1 MKTDTLNL
9 NTVHECNCILGKKTL
24 HPLVSIINLSSKNWG
39 QLDCLK
45 VGFYAALLNE
55 NFCKSFIY
63 GREKCDFSDGTI
75 LFFSPGETIEI
86 KERAEIFHSKGW
98 LLTFHPEFITGTS
111 LGMNIG
117 NYTFFNYQKSEAL
130 HLSFREQKNICR
142 CMEDIEKELLWSID
156 IYSKALISKYI
167 EIFLDYC
174 TRFYTRQFTT
184 RSEINKKIINK
195 VEKIIENVL
204 LNRQINSFGVSMTK
218 YCASQLSLS
227 DTYLEDLLKHET
239 GMRMNEY
246 IQIKCINI
254 AKKSLLE
261 TNKSYNQIAKDLG
274 FPSSQHFSRL
284 FKRITGITP
293 TEYKTQN

>member
-1 MKTDTLNL
+1 METDISSL
-9 NTVHECNCILGKKTL
+9 NTVHQCNCILGKQTF
-24 HPLVSIINLSSKNWG
+24 HPLVSIVNLSPKNWG

-45 VGFYAALLNE
+45 VGFYAVLLNE
-55 NFCKSFIY
+55 GYCKNLIY

-86 KERAEIFHSKGW
+86 KERTEILHSEGW
-98 LLTFHPEFITGTS
+98 LLTFHPEFISGTS
-111 LGMNIG
+111 LGMNID
-117 NYTFFNYQKSEAL
+117 NYTFFNYKKNEAL
-130 HLSFREQKNICR
+130 HLSFREQKNICK
-142 CMEDIEKELLWSID
+142 CLKDIEEELHWSID
-156 IYSKALISKYI
+156 IYSKTLISKYI

-174 TRFYTRQFTT
+174 TRFYTRQFIT
-184 RSEINKKIINK
+184 RCEINKKIIHK
-195 VEKIIENVL
+195 VETIIENIL
-204 LNRQINSFGVSMTK
+204 LNKEINTFKSSATK
-218 YCASQLSLS
+218 YCASQLSIS
-227 DTYLEDLLKHET
+227 DAYLEDLLKYET

-274 FPSSQHFSRL
+274 FPSSQYFSRL

-293 TEYKTQN
+293 TEYKSQN